1 MKQLLLISGF
11 YFSCLYTQAQQIFIS
26 TGKIEFEK
34 QINLHRELDQSW
46 SSDDDNIWKN
56 DFKKSIPKI
65 QSTYYDLYF
74 NQNKS
79 IYKAGR
85 EVQNTQ
91 KIPDW
96 LGDNGTENI
105 VCNDLE
111 NKKTISEK
119 HVFESVFL
127 VNDSLRK
134 IDWKITNDTRLI
146 AGIECRKAV
155 AIVMDSV
162 YVIAFYTDIITV
174 SGGPESFTGLPG
186 MILGV
191 AVPRINTTWFA
202 TKIEV
207 KPFDEKVFTEPKKGK
222 KNTYAELLN
231 QLKGISDN
239 WRGSADKIIWKTML

>member
-46 SSDDDNIWKN
+46 NSDDDDIWKN
-56 DFKKSIPKI
+56 NFKKSIPKT

-91 KIPDW
+91 KVPDW

-105 VCNDLE
+105 VYNDLE
-111 NKKTISEK
+111 NKRTISEK

-162 YVIAFYTDIITV
+162 YVIAFYTDIITAN
-174 SGGPESFTGLPG
+174 GGPESFTGLPG
-186 MILGV
+186 MILGI

-222 KNTYAELLN
+222 KNTYAELLT
-231 QLKGISDN
+231 QLKGISNN
-239 WRGSADKIIWKTML
+239 WRGSADKIIWKTVL